1 MAPLSCEVQLH
12 CRFKLHWELHSKLHW
27 DLHRP
32 AHSAA
37 LDQDHAPNRALDL
50 VERADRKDQLTSGTY
65 FLTIKP

>member
-1 MAPLSCEVQLH
+1 VQLH
-12 CRFKLHWELHSKLHW
+12 CRFKLHCELHWNLHW

-32 AHSAA
+32 HPFVVP
-37 LDQDHAPNRALDL
+37 DQDDASNSALDL